1 MAGSCRPM
9 EEPDGL
15 EEPDEKEHAVKVP
28 LALAAAVSLFALASG
43 PFDFTVKDIDGK
55 DVDLAKT
62 YKGKVVLMVN
72 VASKCGLTPQ
82 YEELEKLYGGYKA
95 RGLVILG
102 FPANEFG
109 AQEPGTNSEI
119 KEFCT
124 SKYKVTFPMYS
135 KIVVKGEGIHPLYK
149 FLTEKETDPAYAGE
163 IKWNFTKFLVGRD
176 GKLAARFEPKTTPSS
191 KEVVAAI
198 EAALGPAE
206 VKKDEPKNADPKKG
220 EPKK

>member
-1 MAGSCRPM
+1 MAGSCRPPD
-9 EEPDGL
+9 EPDGS
-15 EEPDEKEHAVKVP
+15 EEPDEKEHPVKVP
-28 LALAAAVSLFALASG
+28 LALAVAVSLFALASG
-43 PFDFTVKDIDGK
+43 PLDFTMKDIDGK

-82 YEELEKLYGGYKA
+82 YEELEKLYEGYKA

-109 AQEPGTNSEI
+109 AQEPGTEKEI

-124 SKYKVTFPMYS
+124 SKYKVTFPMFS

-149 FLTEKETDPAYAGE
+149 FLTEKETDPAYAGV
-163 IKWNFTKFLVGRD
+163 IQWNFTKFLVGRD

-206 VKKDEPKNADPKKG
+206 PKKT

>member
-1 MAGSCRPM
+1 MAGSSRNPV
-9 EEPDGL
+9 EPDGL
-15 EEPDEKEHAVKVP
+15 KEPDEQEHPVKIP
-28 LALAAAVSLFALASG
+28 LAIAAAVSLFALASG
-43 PFDFTVKDIDGK
+43 PLDFTVKDIDGK

-62 YKGKVVLMVN
+62 CKGKVVLMVN

-82 YEELEKLYGGYKA
+82 YEELEKIYETYKA

-109 AQEPGTNSEI
+109 AQEPGTEKEI

-124 SKYKVTFPMYS
+124 SKYKVTFPMFS

-176 GKLAARFEPKTTPSS
+176 GKLVARFEPKTTPSS

-206 VKKDEPKNADPKKG
+206 PKKS

>member
-1 MAGSCRPM
+1 MAGSCRPPD
-9 EEPDGL
+9 EPDGS
-15 EEPDEKEHAVKVP
+15 EEPDEKEHPVKVP
-28 LALAAAVSLFALASG
+28 LALAVAVSLFALASG
-43 PFDFTVKDIDGK
+43 PLDFTMKDIDGK

-82 YEELEKLYGGYKA
+82 YEELEKLYEGYKA

-109 AQEPGTNSEI
+109 AQEPGTEKEI

-124 SKYKVTFPMYS
+124 SKYKVTFPMFS

-149 FLTEKETDPAYAGE
+149 FLTEKETDPAYAGV
-163 IKWNFTKFLVGRD
+163 IQWNFTKFLVGRD

-206 VKKDEPKNADPKKG
+206 PKKDEPKKG